1 MNSPTLPAD
10 ADAFQVPALDR
21 ALTILELL
29 AANPAG
35 MRMREIAERLKIP
48 ANSVFRITGLLEQRG
63 YLRREGEDMRYQLSR
78 KILSL
83 GYAAIGEDKL
93 IAHALDVM
101 QQVRDE
107 TKETVLIGVRVGTQG
122 VVIEQFASTQP
133 IKFLVDPGSQFDL
146 HSTAPG
152 KVFLAFLPTAERAG
166 LLKGLKLTRYN
177 ERTLDTRAKLE
188 AELETV
194 RAQGYSLDLAEMI
207 EGLHCVGAPIFD
219 HRGYPIA
226 AIWVTGPS
234 FRFPKAAMPAMG
246 VKLAA
251 AAEQIS
257 RRFGYK
263 LL

>member
-1 MNSPTLPAD
+1 MKPPTPSTD

-93 IAHALDVM
+93 IGHALDVM

-107 TKETVLIGVRVGTQG
+107 TKETVLVGVRVGTQG

-146 HSTAPG
+146 HATAPG
-152 KVFLAFLPTAERAG
+152 KVFLAFLQPAERAE

-194 RAQGYSLDLAEMI
+194 REQGYSLDFAEMI

-234 FRFPKAAMPAMG
+234 FRFPKAAMPRMG

>member
-1 MNSPTLPAD
+1 MPISLPSSD

-35 MRMREIAERLKIP
+35 MRMREIAEKLKIP
-48 ANSVFRITGLLEQRG
+48 ANSVFRITGLLEKRG
-63 YLRREGEDMRYQLSR
+63 YLLREGEDMRYQLSR

-93 IAHALDVM
+93 ISHAIDVM
-101 QQVRDE
+101 QHLRDE
-107 TKETVLIGVRVGTQG
+107 TKETVLIGVRISTQG
-122 VVIEQFASTQP
+122 VVIEQFAATQP

-146 HSTAPG
+146 HASAPG
-152 KVFLAFLPTAERAG
+152 KAFLAFLPPAECSD
-166 LLKGLKLTRYN
+166 LLKVLKLTRYN

-188 AELETV
+188 NELESIRT
-194 RAQGYSLDLAEMI
+194 QGYSFDYAEAI

-226 AIWVTGPS
+226 ALWVTGPS
-234 FRFPKAAMPAMG
+234 YRFPKADMPLMG
-246 VKLAA
+246 EKLAA
-251 AAEQIS
+251 AAAVIS